1 MARQLLL
8 GAAVLAGV
16 EVNGQVREAL
26 SALRD
31 GKVGAAY
38 RTLEAADQTLGTLQ
52 HALKR
57 MEASKGT
64 A

>member
-1 MARQLLL
+1 M
-8 GAAVLAGV
+8 LAGV